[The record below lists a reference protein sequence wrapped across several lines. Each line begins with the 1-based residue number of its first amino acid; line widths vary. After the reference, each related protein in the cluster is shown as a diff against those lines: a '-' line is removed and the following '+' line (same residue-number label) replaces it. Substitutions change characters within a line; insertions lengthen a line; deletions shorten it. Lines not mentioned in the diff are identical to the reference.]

1 MIMKTRIGFIGLV
14 FCVAGVINTSR
25 TFGQGDGYITS
36 SAIKA
41 NGEPVNREVTFGDEI
56 YLGRSEGDGFL
67 KIKQISFRNG
77 TIEADIKGNNT
88 PQQSFVGIA
97 FHGKDDETYDV
108 VYFRPFNFRNPDR
121 KSHSVQYIA
130 HPTYTWQKLRE
141 ENPGKYESALNSDL
155 DPDDWFHVRIEINS
169 PVVKVYIGDDPTP
182 TLSVNQLSSGEG
194 GWVGLWVGNFSDGW
208 FRNLNV
214 VSDE

>member
-1 MIMKTRIGFIGLV
+1 MIMKTRIGLIGLV
-14 FCVAGVINTSR
+14 FCVAGVVNTSK
-25 TFGQGDGYITS
+25 TFGQQDGYINP

-41 NGEPVNREVTFGDEI
+41 NGESVNREVKFGDEI
-56 YLGRSEGDGFL
+56 HLGRSEGDGFL
-67 KIKQISFRNG
+67 KIKHINFRDG
-77 TIEADIKGNNT
+77 IIEADIKGSNT

-108 VYFRPFNFRNPDR
+108 IYFRPFNFRNPDR

-130 HPTYTWQKLRE
+130 HPNYTWQRLRE
-141 ENPGKYESALNSDL
+141 ENPGKYESELKSDL
-155 DPDDWFHVRIEINS
+155 DPDDWFHVRIEVNS
-169 PVVKVYIGDDPTP
+169 PAVKVYIDDHPTP

-194 GWVGLWVGNFSDGW
+194 GWVGFWVGNFSDGW
-208 FRNLNV
+208 FRNLKV